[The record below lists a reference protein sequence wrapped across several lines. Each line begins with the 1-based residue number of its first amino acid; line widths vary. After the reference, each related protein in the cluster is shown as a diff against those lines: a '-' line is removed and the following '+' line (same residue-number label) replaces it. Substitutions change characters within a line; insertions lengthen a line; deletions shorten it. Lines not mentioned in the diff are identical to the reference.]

1 MSKLAGKVAVVTGA
15 SKGIG
20 AGIAKALAAEGA
32 SVVVNYASGKAG
44 AEAVVAAIT
53 AAGGKAVAVGG
64 DVSKGAEAQG
74 IIDAAIKNFGR
85 LDILVNNSG
94 IYEFSPLEAVTEEQF
109 HKIFNVNVLG
119 TILTTQA
126 AIKHLGEGSSIIN
139 IGSTVSRLTPASS
152 TVYTGTKG
160 ALDAI
165 TGVWAREL
173 GPRKIRVNTI
183 NPGMVDTEGTQT
195 GGFIGSDFEK
205 ELIAQAPL
213 GRTGVV
219 GDIAPL
225 AVFLASDDSG
235 WLTGEQLL
243 ASGGIR

>member
-1 MSKLAGKVAVVTGA
+1 MSKLTGKVAVVTGA

-32 SVVVNYASGKAG
+32 SVVVNYASSKAG
-44 AEAVVAAIT
+44 AETVVAEIT
-53 AAGGKAVAVGG
+53 TAGGKAVAVGG

-74 IIDAAIKNFGR
+74 LIDAAIKNYGR

-94 IYEFSPLEAVTEEQF
+94 VYEFTPLESVTEDQF
-109 HKIFNVNVLG
+109 HKMFNINVLG
-119 TILTTQA
+119 SILTTQA

-139 IGSTVSRLTPASS
+139 IGSTVTRITPATS

-165 TGVWAREL
+165 TGVWAKEF
-173 GPRKIRVNTI
+173 GAKKIRVNTI
-183 NPGMVDTEGTQT
+183 NPGMVETEGTVS
-195 GGFIGSDFEK
+195 GGMIGSEFETA
-205 ELIAQAPL
+205 LIAQTPL
-213 GRTGVV
+213 GRTGRVD
-219 GDIAPL
+219 DIAPL
-225 AVFLASDDSG
+225 AVFLASDDSK